1 MTMDV
6 TQPAGPASAEGP
18 DEIIHQ
24 SLRLRIMATLNVLAD
39 GELIDFTR
47 LRRLLRATDGN
58 LGAHL
63 VTLENAGYVGIEKD
77 FAARKPRTRV
87 LIKPA
92 GRMAFRRHVG
102 YLKNLLEAAEE

>member
-1 MTMDV
+1 MDV
-6 TQPAGPASAEGP
+6 VPDSQTLMDGP

-24 SLRLRIMATLNVLAD
+24 SLRLRIMATLNALPD

-47 LRRLLRATDGN
+47 LRAVLGATDGN

-63 VTLENAGYVGIEKD
+63 TTLENAGYVEIQKD

-87 LIKPA
+87 MIQAK
-92 GRMAFRRHVG
+92 GRRAFRRHVG
-102 YLKNLLEAAEE
+102 YLKALLDVSAGQA